1 MRRRI
6 KSMALPRV
14 RNVIRRQYEE
24 ISSDTAVH
32 RPGLRY
38 TRLRRGNG
46 MAELVID
53 LAALLAPLAEG
64 DGAGVDMRTDFTPK
78 APYQLLRGARGEA
91 RAFERLLDGGDPNA
105 DPVTIA
111 GHWRDVKKIASN
123 IIETKS
129 KDFEVAAWL
138 TEALVRQDGLAGVEA
153 GGMLIKGIAETFWD
167 KAFPSLEE
175 PEGLEDRASP
185 VGGLA
190 GEGAD
195 GTLMQPLRRTPLF
208 KRGDG
213 SMCDLFLYKRAEE
226 VAAIVDAE
234 RKAKRL
240 KEGVPELEVL
250 QREGR
255 ADAAG
260 LRAVGLAAMA
270 ARDAWVAMDEALTD
284 PFKGNAPSTR
294 NVTLLLD
301 DLIAVAVK
309 IVGPLQTAV
318 EATED
323 AAAAGDGD
331 AGGGGMVDGGVPM
344 AGGGSG
350 PRPLRTREDAIKQ
363 IEEIAAWFK
372 KTEPHSPVAYTLEDT
387 ARRARMPLDELLAEV
402 LTEGD
407 ARKAMLVRLGIH
419 RPDG

>member
-1 MRRRI
+1 M
-6 KSMALPRV
+6 S
-14 RNVIRRQYEE
+14 
-24 ISSDTAVH
+24 
-32 RPGLRY
+32 
-38 TRLRRGNG
+38 
-46 MAELVID
+46 ELTID
-53 LAALLAPLAEG
+53 LAALLTPLAEG
-64 DGAGVDMRTDFTPK
+64 DGAGIDMRTDFTPK

-91 RAFERLLDGGDPNA
+91 RALERLLDGGDPNA
-105 DPVTIA
+105 DPVTI
-111 GHWRDVKKIASN
+111 GQHWREVKKIATS
-123 IIETKS
+123 ILETKS

-138 TEALVRQDGLAGVEA
+138 TEALVRQDGLVGVEA
-153 GGMLIKGIAETFWD
+153 GALLIKGIAETFWD

-175 PEGLEDRASP
+175 PEGLDDRASP

-213 SMCDLFLYKRAEE
+213 SMCDLFLYKRAED

-240 KEGVPELEVL
+240 KEGVPDLEVL
-250 QREGR
+250 HREGR
-255 ADAAG
+255 ADGAF
-260 LRAVGLAAMA
+260 LRSVGLAAMV
-270 ARDAWVAMDEALTD
+270 AREAWVAMDEALTD
-284 PFKGNAPSTR
+284 PFKGNAPSAR

-301 DLIAVAVK
+301 EVIGIAVK
-309 IVGPLQTAV
+309 IVGPLREAV
-318 EATED
+318 AAVAEDD
-323 AAAAGDGD
+323 AASGDGD
-331 AGGGGMVDGGVPM
+331 AGGGGMADGGGM
-344 AGGGSG
+344 AAGGGGGSG

-387 ARRARMPLDELLAEV
+387 ARRARLPLDELLAEV

-419 RPDG
+419 RPEG

>member
-1 MRRRI
+1 M
-6 KSMALPRV
+6 S
-14 RNVIRRQYEE
+14 
-24 ISSDTAVH
+24 
-32 RPGLRY
+32 
-38 TRLRRGNG
+38 
-46 MAELVID
+46 ELTID
-53 LAALLAPLAEG
+53 LAALLTPLAEG
-64 DGAGVDMRTDFTPK
+64 DGAGIDMRTDYTPK

-91 RAFERLLDGGDPNA
+91 RALERLLDGGDPNA
-105 DPVTIA
+105 DPVTI
-111 GHWRDVKKIASN
+111 GQHWREVKKIATS
-123 IIETKS
+123 ILETKS
-129 KDFEVAAWL
+129 KDFEVASWL
-138 TEALVRQDGLAGVEA
+138 TEAVVRQDGLAGVEA
-153 GGMLIKGIAETFWD
+153 GGLLIKGIAETFWD

-175 PEGLEDRASP
+175 PEGMEDRASP

-240 KEGVPELEVL
+240 KEGVPDLDVL

-255 ADAAG
+255 ADGAF
-260 LRAVGLAAMA
+260 LRSVGLAAMT
-270 ARDAWVAMDEALTD
+270 ARESWVAMDEALTD
-284 PFKGNAPSTR
+284 PFKGNAPSAR

-301 DLIAVAVK
+301 EVIGIAVK
-309 IVGPLQTAV
+309 IVGPLRTAV
-318 EATED
+318 ADVAEDD
-323 AAAAGDGD
+323 AASGDGD
-331 AGGGGMVDGGVPM
+331 AGGGNMAEGGGMAAG
-344 AGGGSG
+344 GGGSG
-350 PRPLRTREDAIKQ
+350 PRPMRTREDAIKQ

-387 ARRARMPLDELLAEV
+387 ARRARLPLDELLAEV

-419 RPDG
+419 RPEG

>member
-1 MRRRI
+1 M
-6 KSMALPRV
+6 P
-14 RNVIRRQYEE
+14 
-24 ISSDTAVH
+24 
-32 RPGLRY
+32 
-38 TRLRRGNG
+38 
-46 MAELVID
+46 ELTID

-64 DGAGVDMRTDFTPK
+64 DGAGADMRTDYTPK

-91 RAFERLLDGGDPNA
+91 RALERLADGGDPNA
-105 DPVTIA
+105 DPVAIS
-111 GHWRDVKKIASN
+111 GHWREVKKIATN
-123 IIETKS
+123 ILETKS
-129 KDFEVAAWL
+129 KDFEVASWL
-138 TEALVRQDGLAGVEA
+138 TEALVRQDGLVGVEA
-153 GGMLIKGIAETFWD
+153 GALLIKGIAETFWD

-175 PEGLEDRASP
+175 PEGLDDRASP

-208 KRGDG
+208 KRGDS

-240 KEGVPELEVL
+240 KEGVPDLEAL

-255 ADAAG
+255 ADGAF
-260 LRAVGLAAMA
+260 LRSVGLAAMS

-284 PFKGNAPSTR
+284 PFKGNAPSAR

-301 DLIAVAVK
+301 EVIGIAVK
-309 IVGPLQTAV
+309 IVGPLREAV
-318 EATED
+318 AEVAEDD
-323 AAAAGDGD
+323 AASGDGD
-331 AGGGGMVDGGVPM
+331 GGGAGMAEGGGVV
-344 AGGGSG
+344 AGVGGGSG
-350 PRPLRTREDAIKQ
+350 PRPMRTREDAIKQ

-387 ARRARMPLDELLAEV
+387 ARRARLPLDELLAEV
-402 LTEGD
+402 LIEGD

-419 RPDG
+419 RPEG

>member
-1 MRRRI
+1 M
-6 KSMALPRV
+6 S
-14 RNVIRRQYEE
+14 
-24 ISSDTAVH
+24 
-32 RPGLRY
+32 
-38 TRLRRGNG
+38 
-46 MAELVID
+46 ELTID
-53 LAALLAPLAEG
+53 LAALLTPLAEG
-64 DGAGVDMRTDFTPK
+64 DGAGIDMRTDYTPK

-91 RAFERLLDGGDPNA
+91 RALERLLDGGDPNA
-105 DPVTIA
+105 DPVTI
-111 GHWRDVKKIASN
+111 GQHWREVKKIATS
-123 IIETKS
+123 ILETKS
-129 KDFEVAAWL
+129 KDFEVASWL
-138 TEALVRQDGLAGVEA
+138 TEAVVRQDGLAGVEA
-153 GGMLIKGIAETFWD
+153 GGLLIKGIAETFWD

-175 PEGLEDRASP
+175 PEGMEDRASP

-240 KEGVPELEVL
+240 KEGVPALDVL

-255 ADAAG
+255 ADVAF
-260 LRAVGLAAMA
+260 LRSVGLAAMA
-270 ARDAWVAMDEALTD
+270 ARESWVAMDEALTD
-284 PFKGNAPSTR
+284 PFKGNAPSAR

-301 DLIAVAVK
+301 EVIGIAVK
-309 IVGPLQTAV
+309 IVGPLRAAV
-318 EATED
+318 ADVAEDD
-323 AAAAGDGD
+323 AASGDGD
-331 AGGGGMVDGGVPM
+331 AGGGNMAEGGGMAAG
-344 AGGGSG
+344 GGGSG
-350 PRPLRTREDAIKQ
+350 PRPMRTREDAIKQ

-387 ARRARMPLDELLAEV
+387 ARRARLPLDELLAEV

-419 RPDG
+419 RPEG

>member
-1 MRRRI
+1 M
-6 KSMALPRV
+6 S
-14 RNVIRRQYEE
+14 
-24 ISSDTAVH
+24 
-32 RPGLRY
+32 
-38 TRLRRGNG
+38 
-46 MAELVID
+46 ELTID
-53 LAALLAPLAEG
+53 LATLLTPLAEG
-64 DGAGVDMRTDFTPK
+64 DGAGIDMRTDFTPK

-91 RAFERLLDGGDPNA
+91 RALERLVDGGDPNA
-105 DPVTIA
+105 DPVAI
-111 GHWRDVKKIASN
+111 GQHWREVKKIAVS
-123 IIETKS
+123 ILETKS
-129 KDFEVAAWL
+129 KDFEIAAWL

-153 GGMLIKGIAETFWD
+153 GGLLIKGIAETFWD
-167 KAFPSLEE
+167 KAFPSLDE
-175 PEGLEDRASP
+175 PEGMDDRASP

-208 KRGDG
+208 KRGDS

-240 KEGVPELEVL
+240 KEGVPDLEVL

-255 ADAAG
+255 ADGAF
-260 LRAVGLAAMA
+260 LRSVGLAAMA
-270 ARDAWVAMDEALTD
+270 AREAWVAMDEALTD
-284 PFKGNAPSTR
+284 PFKGNAPSAR

-301 DLIAVAVK
+301 EVIGIVVK
-309 IVGPLQTAV
+309 IVGPLREAV
-318 EATED
+318 ADVADDEAVGGE
-323 AAAAGDGD
+323 GDG
-331 AGGGGMVDGGVPM
+331 GGGGMAEGSSM
-344 AGGGSG
+344 AGGGGSG
-350 PRPLRTREDAIKQ
+350 PRLMRTREDAIKQ

-387 ARRARMPLDELLAEV
+387 ARRARLPLDELLAEV

-419 RPDG
+419 RPEG

>member
-1 MRRRI
+1 M
-6 KSMALPRV
+6 S
-14 RNVIRRQYEE
+14 
-24 ISSDTAVH
+24 
-32 RPGLRY
+32 
-38 TRLRRGNG
+38 
-46 MAELVID
+46 ELTID
-53 LAALLAPLAEG
+53 LAALLTPLAEG
-64 DGAGVDMRTDFTPK
+64 DGAGIDMRTDYAPK

-91 RAFERLLDGGDPNA
+91 RALERLLDGGDPNA
-105 DPVTIA
+105 DPVTI
-111 GHWRDVKKIASN
+111 GQHWREVKKIATS
-123 IIETKS
+123 ILETKS
-129 KDFEVAAWL
+129 KDFEVASWL
-138 TEALVRQDGLAGVEA
+138 IEAVVRQDGLAGVEA
-153 GGMLIKGIAETFWD
+153 GGLLIKGIAETFWD

-175 PEGLEDRASP
+175 PEGMEDRASP

-240 KEGVPELEVL
+240 KEGVPDLDVL

-255 ADAAG
+255 ADGAF
-260 LRAVGLAAMA
+260 LRSVGLAAMT
-270 ARDAWVAMDEALTD
+270 ARESWVAMDEALTD
-284 PFKGNAPSTR
+284 PFKGNAPSAR

-301 DLIAVAVK
+301 EVIDIAVK
-309 IVGPLQTAV
+309 IVGPLR
-318 EATED
+318 
-323 AAAAGDGD
+323 AAAADVVEDDAASGDGD
-331 AGGGGMVDGGVPM
+331 AGGGNMAEGGGMAAG
-344 AGGGSG
+344 GGGSG
-350 PRPLRTREDAIKQ
+350 PRPMRTREDAIKQ

-387 ARRARMPLDELLAEV
+387 ARRARLPLDELLAEV

-419 RPDG
+419 RPEG

>member
-1 MRRRI
+1 M
-6 KSMALPRV
+6 S
-14 RNVIRRQYEE
+14 
-24 ISSDTAVH
+24 
-32 RPGLRY
+32 
-38 TRLRRGNG
+38 
-46 MAELVID
+46 ELTID
-53 LAALLAPLAEG
+53 LAALLTPLAEG
-64 DGAGVDMRTDFTPK
+64 DGAGIDMRTDYTPK

-91 RAFERLLDGGDPNA
+91 RALERLLDGGDPNA
-105 DPVTIA
+105 DPVTI
-111 GHWRDVKKIASN
+111 GQHWREVKKIATS
-123 IIETKS
+123 ILETKS
-129 KDFEVAAWL
+129 KDFEVASWL
-138 TEALVRQDGLAGVEA
+138 IEAVVRQDGLAGVEA
-153 GGMLIKGIAETFWD
+153 GGLLIKGIAETFWD

-175 PEGLEDRASP
+175 PEGMEDRASP

-240 KEGVPELEVL
+240 KEGVPALDVL

-255 ADAAG
+255 ADGAF
-260 LRAVGLAAMA
+260 LRSVGLAAMA
-270 ARDAWVAMDEALTD
+270 ARESWVAMDEALTD
-284 PFKGNAPSTR
+284 PFKGNAPSAR

-301 DLIAVAVK
+301 EVIDIAVK
-309 IVGPLQTAV
+309 IVGPLRAAV
-318 EATED
+318 ADVAEDD
-323 AAAAGDGD
+323 AASGDGD
-331 AGGGGMVDGGVPM
+331 AGGGNMAEGGGMAAG
-344 AGGGSG
+344 GGGSG
-350 PRPLRTREDAIKQ
+350 PRPMRTREDAIKQ

-387 ARRARMPLDELLAEV
+387 ARRARLPLDELLAEV

-419 RPDG
+419 RPEG

>member
-1 MRRRI
+1 M
-6 KSMALPRV
+6 S
-14 RNVIRRQYEE
+14 
-24 ISSDTAVH
+24 
-32 RPGLRY
+32 
-38 TRLRRGNG
+38 
-46 MAELVID
+46 ELTID
-53 LAALLAPLAEG
+53 LAALLTPLAEG
-64 DGAGVDMRTDFTPK
+64 DGAGIDMRTDYAPK

-91 RAFERLLDGGDPNA
+91 RALERLLDGGDPNA
-105 DPVTIA
+105 DPVTI
-111 GHWRDVKKIASN
+111 GQHWREVKKIATS
-123 IIETKS
+123 ILETKS
-129 KDFEVAAWL
+129 KDFEVASWL
-138 TEALVRQDGLAGVEA
+138 IEAVVRQDGLAGVEA
-153 GGMLIKGIAETFWD
+153 GGLLIKGIAETFWD

-175 PEGLEDRASP
+175 PEGMEDRASP

-240 KEGVPELEVL
+240 KEGVPALDVL

-255 ADAAG
+255 ADGAF
-260 LRAVGLAAMA
+260 LRSVGLAAMA
-270 ARDAWVAMDEALTD
+270 ARESWVAMDEALTD
-284 PFKGNAPSTR
+284 PFKGNAPSAR

-301 DLIAVAVK
+301 EVIDIAVK
-309 IVGPLQTAV
+309 IVGPLR
-318 EATED
+318 
-323 AAAAGDGD
+323 AAAADVVEDDAASGDGD
-331 AGGGGMVDGGVPM
+331 AGGGNMAEGGGMAAG
-344 AGGGSG
+344 GGGSG
-350 PRPLRTREDAIKQ
+350 PRPMRTREDAIKQ

-387 ARRARMPLDELLAEV
+387 ARRARLPLDELLAEV

-419 RPDG
+419 RPEG

>member
-1 MRRRI
+1 M
-6 KSMALPRV
+6 S
-14 RNVIRRQYEE
+14 
-24 ISSDTAVH
+24 
-32 RPGLRY
+32 
-38 TRLRRGNG
+38 
-46 MAELVID
+46 ELTID

-91 RAFERLLDGGDPNA
+91 RALERLLDGGDPNA
-105 DPVTIA
+105 DPVAIA
-111 GHWRDVKKIASN
+111 GHWRDVKKIATN
-123 IIETKS
+123 ILETKS
-129 KDFEVAAWL
+129 KDFEIAAWL
-138 TEALVRQDGLAGVEA
+138 TEALVRQDGLTGVQA
-153 GGMLIKGIAETFWD
+153 GGLLIKGIAETFWD

-195 GTLMQPLRRTPLF
+195 GTLMQPLRRTPMF

-255 ADAAG
+255 ADSAF
-260 LRAVGLAAMA
+260 LKSVGLAAMA
-270 ARDAWVAMDEALTD
+270 AREAWVAMDEALTD
-284 PFKGNAPSTR
+284 PFKGNAPSAR
-294 NVTLLLD
+294 NVTMLLD
-301 DLIAVAVK
+301 EVIGIAVK
-309 IVGPLQTAV
+309 IVGPLQAATV
-318 EATED
+318 ATEEGE
-323 AAAAGDGD
+323 AAAGDGD
-331 AGGGGMVDGGVPM
+331 AGGASMMDGGGMAMPGGAP
-344 AGGGSG
+344 G
-350 PRPLRTREDAIKQ
+350 PRAMRTREDAIKQ

-387 ARRARMPLDELLAEV
+387 ARRARLPLDELLAEV

-419 RPDG
+419 RPEG

>member
-1 MRRRI
+1 M
-6 KSMALPRV
+6 S
-14 RNVIRRQYEE
+14 
-24 ISSDTAVH
+24 
-32 RPGLRY
+32 
-38 TRLRRGNG
+38 
-46 MAELVID
+46 ELTID
-53 LAALLAPLAEG
+53 LAALLTPLAEG
-64 DGAGVDMRTDFTPK
+64 DGAGIDMRTDYTPK

-91 RAFERLLDGGDPNA
+91 RALERLLDGGDPNA
-105 DPVTIA
+105 DPVTI
-111 GHWRDVKKIASN
+111 GQHWREVKKIATS
-123 IIETKS
+123 ILETKS
-129 KDFEVAAWL
+129 KDFEVASWL
-138 TEALVRQDGLAGVEA
+138 TEAVVRQDGLAGVEA
-153 GGMLIKGIAETFWD
+153 GGLLIKGIAETFWD

-175 PEGLEDRASP
+175 PEGMEDRASP

-240 KEGVPELEVL
+240 KEGVPALDVL

-255 ADAAG
+255 ADVAF
-260 LRAVGLAAMA
+260 LRSVGLAAMA
-270 ARDAWVAMDEALTD
+270 ARESWVAMDEALTD
-284 PFKGNAPSTR
+284 PFKGNAPSAR

-301 DLIAVAVK
+301 EVIDIAVK
-309 IVGPLQTAV
+309 IVGPLRAAV
-318 EATED
+318 ADVVEDD
-323 AAAAGDGD
+323 AASGDGD
-331 AGGGGMVDGGVPM
+331 AGGGNMAEGGGMAAG
-344 AGGGSG
+344 GGGSG
-350 PRPLRTREDAIKQ
+350 PRPMRTREDAIKQ

-387 ARRARMPLDELLAEV
+387 ARRARLPLDELLAEV

-419 RPDG
+419 RPEG

>member
-1 MRRRI
+1 M
-6 KSMALPRV
+6 S
-14 RNVIRRQYEE
+14 
-24 ISSDTAVH
+24 
-32 RPGLRY
+32 
-38 TRLRRGNG
+38 
-46 MAELVID
+46 ELTIN
-53 LAALLAPLAEG
+53 LAALLTPLAEG
-64 DGAGVDMRTDFTPK
+64 DGAGIDMRTDYTPK

-91 RAFERLLDGGDPNA
+91 RALERLLDGGDPNA
-105 DPVTIA
+105 DPVTI
-111 GHWRDVKKIASN
+111 GQHWREVKKIATS
-123 IIETKS
+123 ILETKS
-129 KDFEVAAWL
+129 KDFEVASWL
-138 TEALVRQDGLAGVEA
+138 TEAVVRQDGLAGVEA
-153 GGMLIKGIAETFWD
+153 GGLLIKGIAETFWD

-175 PEGLEDRASP
+175 PEGMEDRASP

-240 KEGVPELEVL
+240 KEGVPDLDVL

-255 ADAAG
+255 ADGAF
-260 LRAVGLAAMA
+260 LRSVGLAAMA
-270 ARDAWVAMDEALTD
+270 ARESWVAMDEALTD
-284 PFKGNAPSTR
+284 PFKGNAPSAR

-301 DLIAVAVK
+301 EVIGIAVK
-309 IVGPLQTAV
+309 IVGPLRAAV
-318 EATED
+318 ADVAEDD
-323 AAAAGDGD
+323 AASGDGD
-331 AGGGGMVDGGVPM
+331 AGGGNMAEGGGMAAG
-344 AGGGSG
+344 GGGSG
-350 PRPLRTREDAIKQ
+350 PRPMRTREDAIKQ

-387 ARRARMPLDELLAEV
+387 ARRARLPLDELLAEV

-419 RPDG
+419 RPEG

>member
-1 MRRRI
+1 M
-6 KSMALPRV
+6 S
-14 RNVIRRQYEE
+14 
-24 ISSDTAVH
+24 
-32 RPGLRY
+32 
-38 TRLRRGNG
+38 
-46 MAELVID
+46 ELTID
-53 LAALLAPLAEG
+53 LAALLTPLAEG
-64 DGAGVDMRTDFTPK
+64 DGAGIDMRTDYTPK

-91 RAFERLLDGGDPNA
+91 RALERLLDGGDPNA
-105 DPVTIA
+105 DPVTI
-111 GHWRDVKKIASN
+111 GQHWREVKKIATS
-123 IIETKS
+123 ILETKS
-129 KDFEVAAWL
+129 KDFEVASWL
-138 TEALVRQDGLAGVEA
+138 TEAVVRQDGLAGVEA
-153 GGMLIKGIAETFWD
+153 GGLLIKGIAETFWD

-175 PEGLEDRASP
+175 PEGMEDRASP

-240 KEGVPELEVL
+240 KEGVPDLDVL

-255 ADAAG
+255 ADGAF
-260 LRAVGLAAMA
+260 LRSVGLAAMA
-270 ARDAWVAMDEALTD
+270 ARESWVAMDEALTD
-284 PFKGNAPSTR
+284 PFKGNAPSAR

-301 DLIAVAVK
+301 EVIDIAVK
-309 IVGPLQTAV
+309 IVGPLRAAV
-318 EATED
+318 ADVVEDD
-323 AAAAGDGD
+323 AASGDGD
-331 AGGGGMVDGGVPM
+331 AGGGNMAEGGGMAAG
-344 AGGGSG
+344 GGGSG
-350 PRPLRTREDAIKQ
+350 PRPMRTREDAIKQ

-387 ARRARMPLDELLAEV
+387 ARRARLPLDELLAEV

-419 RPDG
+419 RPEG

>member
-1 MRRRI
+1 M
-6 KSMALPRV
+6 S
-14 RNVIRRQYEE
+14 
-24 ISSDTAVH
+24 
-32 RPGLRY
+32 
-38 TRLRRGNG
+38 
-46 MAELVID
+46 ELTID
-53 LAALLAPLAEG
+53 LAALLTPLAEG
-64 DGAGVDMRTDFTPK
+64 DGAGIDMRTDYTPK

-91 RAFERLLDGGDPNA
+91 RALERLLDGGDPNA
-105 DPVTIA
+105 DPVTI
-111 GHWRDVKKIASN
+111 GQHWREVKKIATS
-123 IIETKS
+123 ILETKS
-129 KDFEVAAWL
+129 KDFEVASWL
-138 TEALVRQDGLAGVEA
+138 TEAVVRQDGLAGVEA
-153 GGMLIKGIAETFWD
+153 GGLLIKGIAETFWD

-175 PEGLEDRASP
+175 PEGMEDRASP

-240 KEGVPELEVL
+240 KEGVPDLDVL

-255 ADAAG
+255 ADGAF
-260 LRAVGLAAMA
+260 LRSVGLAAMA
-270 ARDAWVAMDEALTD
+270 ARESWVAMDEALTD
-284 PFKGNAPSTR
+284 PFKGNAPSAR

-301 DLIAVAVK
+301 EVIGIAVK
-309 IVGPLQTAV
+309 IVGPLRAAV
-318 EATED
+318 ADVAEDD
-323 AAAAGDGD
+323 AASGDGD
-331 AGGGGMVDGGVPM
+331 AGGGNMAEGGGMAAG
-344 AGGGSG
+344 GGGSG
-350 PRPLRTREDAIKQ
+350 PRPMRTREDAIKQ

-387 ARRARMPLDELLAEV
+387 ARRARLPLDELLAEV

-419 RPDG
+419 RPEG

>member
-1 MRRRI
+1 M
-6 KSMALPRV
+6 S
-14 RNVIRRQYEE
+14 
-24 ISSDTAVH
+24 
-32 RPGLRY
+32 
-38 TRLRRGNG
+38 
-46 MAELVID
+46 ELTID
-53 LAALLAPLAEG
+53 LAALLTPLAEG
-64 DGAGVDMRTDFTPK
+64 DGAGIDMRTDFTPK

-91 RAFERLLDGGDPNA
+91 RALERLLDGGDPNA
-105 DPVTIA
+105 DPVTI
-111 GHWRDVKKIASN
+111 GQHWREVKKIATS
-123 IIETKS
+123 ILETKS

-138 TEALVRQDGLAGVEA
+138 TEALVRQDGLVGVEA

-213 SMCDLFLYKRAEE
+213 SMCDLFLYKRAED

-240 KEGVPELEVL
+240 KEGVPDLEVL

-255 ADAAG
+255 ADGAF
-260 LRAVGLAAMA
+260 LKSVGLAAMA
-270 ARDAWVAMDEALTD
+270 AREAWVAMDEALTD
-284 PFKGNAPSTR
+284 PFKGNAPSAR

-301 DLIAVAVK
+301 EVIGIATK
-309 IVGPLQTAV
+309 IVGPLQSAAAAA
-318 EATED
+318 EED
-323 AAAAGDGD
+323 AAAAGEGD
-331 AGGGGMVDGGVPM
+331 AGGGGMADGGGM
-344 AGGGSG
+344 AAGGGGSG
-350 PRPLRTREDAIKQ
+350 PRPMRTREDAIKQ

-387 ARRARMPLDELLAEV
+387 ARRARLPLDELLAEV

-419 RPDG
+419 RPEG

>member
-1 MRRRI
+1 MHLGIGCGFAKVLSR
-6 KSMALPRV
+6 K
-14 RNVIRRQYEE
+14 
-24 ISSDTAVH
+24 
-32 RPGLRY
+32 
-38 TRLRRGNG
+38 GNG
-46 MAELVID
+46 MSGLKTD
-53 LAALLAPLAEG
+53 LAALLAPLADG
-64 DGAGVDMRTDFTPK
+64 DGAGVDMRSDYTPK

-91 RAFERLLDGGDPNA
+91 RALERLLDGGDPNA
-105 DPVTIA
+105 DPVTI
-111 GHWRDVKKIASN
+111 GQHWREVKKIATS
-123 IIETKS
+123 ILETKS
-129 KDFEVAAWL
+129 KDFEVASWL

-153 GGMLIKGIAETFWD
+153 GSLLIKGIAETFWD

-195 GTLMQPLRRTPLF
+195 GTLMQPLRRTPMF

-240 KEGVPELEVL
+240 KEGVPDLEVL

-255 ADAAG
+255 ADGAF
-260 LRAVGLAAMA
+260 LRSVGLAAMA
-270 ARDAWVAMDEALTD
+270 ARESWVAMDEALTD
-284 PFKGNAPSTR
+284 PFKGNAPSAR

-301 DLIAVAVK
+301 EVIGIAVK
-309 IVGPLQTAV
+309 IVGPLREAV
-318 EATED
+318 AEVAEDEA
-323 AAAAGDGD
+323 ASGDGD
-331 AGGGGMVDGGVPM
+331 AGGSGMADGGGMAAGG
-344 AGGGSG
+344 GGGSG
-350 PRPLRTREDAIKQ
+350 PRPMRTREDAIKQ

-387 ARRARMPLDELLAEV
+387 ARRARLPLDELLAEV

-419 RPDG
+419 RPEG

>member
-1 MRRRI
+1 M
-6 KSMALPRV
+6 S
-14 RNVIRRQYEE
+14 
-24 ISSDTAVH
+24 
-32 RPGLRY
+32 
-38 TRLRRGNG
+38 
-46 MAELVID
+46 ELTID
-53 LAALLAPLAEG
+53 LAALLTPLAEG
-64 DGAGVDMRTDFTPK
+64 DGAGIDMRTDYTPK

-91 RAFERLLDGGDPNA
+91 RALERLLDGGDPNA
-105 DPVTIA
+105 DPVTI
-111 GHWRDVKKIASN
+111 GQHWREVKKIATS
-123 IIETKS
+123 ILETKS
-129 KDFEVAAWL
+129 KDFEVASWL
-138 TEALVRQDGLAGVEA
+138 TEAVVRQDGLAGVEA
-153 GGMLIKGIAETFWD
+153 GGLLIKGIAETFWD

-175 PEGLEDRASP
+175 PEGMEDRASP

-240 KEGVPELEVL
+240 KEGVPALDVL

-255 ADAAG
+255 ADGAF
-260 LRAVGLAAMA
+260 LRSVGLAAMA
-270 ARDAWVAMDEALTD
+270 ARESWVAMDEALTD
-284 PFKGNAPSTR
+284 PFKGNAPSAR

-301 DLIAVAVK
+301 EVIGIAVK
-309 IVGPLQTAV
+309 IVGPLRAAV
-318 EATED
+318 ADVAEDD
-323 AAAAGDGD
+323 AASGDGD
-331 AGGGGMVDGGVPM
+331 AGGGNMAEGGGMAAG
-344 AGGGSG
+344 GGGSG
-350 PRPLRTREDAIKQ
+350 PRPMRTREDAIKQ

-387 ARRARMPLDELLAEV
+387 ARRARLPLDELLAEV

-419 RPDG
+419 RPEG

>member
-1 MRRRI
+1 M
-6 KSMALPRV
+6 S
-14 RNVIRRQYEE
+14 
-24 ISSDTAVH
+24 
-32 RPGLRY
+32 
-38 TRLRRGNG
+38 
-46 MAELVID
+46 ELTID
-53 LAALLAPLAEG
+53 LAALLTPLAEG
-64 DGAGVDMRTDFTPK
+64 DGAGIDMRTDYAPK

-91 RAFERLLDGGDPNA
+91 RALERLLDGGDPNA
-105 DPVTIA
+105 DPVTI
-111 GHWRDVKKIASN
+111 GQHWREVKKIATS
-123 IIETKS
+123 ILETKS
-129 KDFEVAAWL
+129 KDFEVASWL
-138 TEALVRQDGLAGVEA
+138 IEAVVRQDGLAGVEA
-153 GGMLIKGIAETFWD
+153 GGLLIKGIAETFWD

-175 PEGLEDRASP
+175 PEGMEDRASP

-240 KEGVPELEVL
+240 KEGVPALDVL

-255 ADAAG
+255 ADVAF
-260 LRAVGLAAMA
+260 LRSVGLAAMA
-270 ARDAWVAMDEALTD
+270 ARESWVAMDEALTD
-284 PFKGNAPSTR
+284 PFKGNAPSAR

-301 DLIAVAVK
+301 EVIDIAVK
-309 IVGPLQTAV
+309 IVGPLR
-318 EATED
+318 
-323 AAAAGDGD
+323 AAAADVVEDDAASGDGD
-331 AGGGGMVDGGVPM
+331 AGGGNMAEGGGMAAG
-344 AGGGSG
+344 GGGSG
-350 PRPLRTREDAIKQ
+350 PRPMRTREDAIKQ

-387 ARRARMPLDELLAEV
+387 ARRARLPLDELLAEV

-419 RPDG
+419 RPEG

>member
-1 MRRRI
+1 M
-6 KSMALPRV
+6 S
-14 RNVIRRQYEE
+14 
-24 ISSDTAVH
+24 
-32 RPGLRY
+32 
-38 TRLRRGNG
+38 
-46 MAELVID
+46 ELTID
-53 LAALLAPLAEG
+53 LAALLAPLADG
-64 DGAGVDMRTDFTPK
+64 DGAGVDVRTDFTPK

-91 RAFERLLDGGDPNA
+91 RALERLLDGGDPNA
-105 DPVTIA
+105 DPVAIS
-111 GHWRDVKKIASN
+111 GHWREVKKIASS
-123 IIETKS
+123 ILETKS

-138 TEALVRQDGLAGVEA
+138 TEALVRQDGLSGVQA

-195 GTLMQPLRRTPLF
+195 GTLMQPLRRTPMF

-213 SMCDLFLYKRAEE
+213 SICDLFLYKRAEE

-255 ADAAG
+255 ADAAF
-260 LRAVGLAAMA
+260 LKSVGLAAMS
-270 ARDAWVAMDEALTD
+270 AREAWVAMDEALTD
-284 PFKGNAPSTR
+284 PFKGNAPSAR
-294 NVTLLLD
+294 NVTMLLD
-301 DLIAVAVK
+301 EVIAIATK
-309 IVGPLQTAV
+309 IIGPLQSAAAV
-318 EATED
+318 EEE
-323 AAAAGDGD
+323 AAAGEAD
-331 AGGGGMVDGGVPM
+331 AGGGGMADGGGM
-344 AGGGSG
+344 AMGGGGGG
-350 PRPLRTREDAIKQ
+350 PRALRTREDAIKQ

-387 ARRARMPLDELLAEV
+387 ARRARLPLDELLAEV

-419 RPDG
+419 RPEG